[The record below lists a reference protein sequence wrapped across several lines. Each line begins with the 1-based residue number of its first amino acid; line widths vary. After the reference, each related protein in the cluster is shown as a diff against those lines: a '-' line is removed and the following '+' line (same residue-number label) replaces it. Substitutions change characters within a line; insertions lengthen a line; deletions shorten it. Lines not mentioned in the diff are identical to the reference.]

1 MATNLFTNGT
11 LTKKQTRELQV
22 LTNKETARALNDFI
36 ASIEAEFAK
45 VIKDKEINVRNLA
58 NATKGK
64 YQTAINV
71 VSACYPY
78 QDQQPIVKITYDEKG
93 KQVVN
98 VEAGALMSKK
108 AVKNEAGEI
117 TGYIWDYKKLTASS
131 ARGIVRE
138 SLRNYTNSVGKP
150 IVNVVEAGA
159 VVEK

>member
-1 MATNLFTNGT
+1 MATNLFTNAT
-11 LTKKQTRELQV
+11 LTKKQTKELQV
-22 LTNKETARALNDFI
+22 VTNKETARALNDFFK
-36 ASIEAEFAK
+36 SIEAEFAK

-71 VSACYPY
+71 VGACYPY
-78 QDQQPIVKITYDEKG
+78 QNRQPIFKATFDDNGKKI
-93 KQVVN
+93 VN
-98 VEAGALMSKK
+98 VEAGALMCKK

-117 TGYIWDYKKLTASS
+117 TGYVWDYKKLTASS

-159 VVEK
+159 VVE